1 MADDGGVG
9 LGLRWRRRLRRA
21 MFLGARSFLR
31 AVGFAHAGAAGRV
44 VGELQYRLGGGAR
57 RRMQADMAR
66 TLGRP
71 PGDPDVA
78 AMLRDAYR
86 VNTAA
91 VFEIMAMV
99 DRRQDAATLV
109 ARAEVEGLE
118 HLREALAAGR
128 GAILMA
134 AHMGNAALVPLCL
147 AHAGWAVSVLYKESR
162 MMSAD
167 FFRAGLERYGIQG
180 IAANAGL
187 RAYGEML
194 AALKQGRIVFLML
207 DQGVKH
213 AKDGQVHRF
222 LGKDMPM
229 PAGPAQL
236 ARAARAPVVPVA
248 TLASTPRWRFAL
260 QPPLALGANSLEADV
275 ATLVSATERIVVG
288 RPELWSW
295 PQRRWRK
302 FPPAAAS

>member
-1 MADDGGVG
+1 MADGF
-9 LGLRWRRRLRRA
+9 GLRWRRRLRRA
-21 MFLGARSFLR
+21 MFLSARSLLR
-31 AVGFAHAGAAGRV
+31 AIGFARAGAAGRLL
-44 VGELQYRLGGGAR
+44 GELQDRLGGRAR
-57 RRMQADMAR
+57 RRMQADMALA
-66 TLGRP
+66 LGRP
-71 PGDPDVA
+71 PDDPAVA

-99 DRRQDAATLV
+99 DRRQDEATLV

-118 HLREALAAGR
+118 HLRAALAEGR
-128 GAILMA
+128 GAIVMA
-134 AHMGNAALVPLCL
+134 AHMGNAALVPLWL

-167 FFRAGLERYGIQG
+167 FFLEGLDRYGIQG

-187 RAYGEML
+187 RAYGQML

-236 ARAARAPVVPVA
+236 ARASRAPVVPVA
-248 TLASTPRWRFAL
+248 TLAAAPRWRFAL
-260 QPPLALGANSLEADV
+260 RPPLALGADALDADV
-275 ATLVSATERIVVG
+275 ATLVGATERIVLE